1 MSAEKSTE
9 LATLAG
15 GCFWCLEAVYKEL
28 RGVSRVVSGYAGGH
42 VESPTYREV
51 CDGTTGHAEAVQIT
65 FDPSV
70 ASYKELLEVFF
81 TIHDPTTLNRQGGD
95 VGSQYRSAV
104 FYHSPEQRETAEQV
118 IAEMSA
124 ARVWDSPIVTEVA
137 PLEKFYP
144 AEDYHQDYF
153 EKNPTQPY
161 CRAVVAPKV
170 SKFRK
175 LFLDRLNA

>member
-1 MSAEKSTE
+1 MGEEKSGE

-28 RGVSRVVSGYAGGH
+28 RGVGRVVSGYAGGH
-42 VESPTYREV
+42 VDNPTYREV
-51 CDGTTGHAEAVQIT
+51 CDGATGHAEVVQIT
-65 FDPSV
+65 FDPSAV
-70 ASYKELLEVFF
+70 SYRELLEVFF
-81 TIHDPTTLNRQGGD
+81 TIHDPTTLNRQGAD
-95 VGSQYRSAV
+95 VGTQYRSAV

-118 IAEMSA
+118 IAEMTA
-124 ARVWDSPIVTEVA
+124 AGVWDSPIVTEVA

-153 EKNPTQPY
+153 EKNPSQPY